1 MEKLKILL
9 GAYVDSVNAQNIN
22 CKEIAK
28 RLDQNKFEVHVL
40 VHDKPMDVEGVVSHK
55 IGNSFLLKNLGKLY
69 TMIKL
74 NADIYYLPRVEKV
87 DILFSKLRRKK
98 SCVVSS
104 IEITSVYQ
112 NEEYKKFFNEY
123 IFDYFCIS
131 EFLNDMNKKE
141 WGSRK
146 KVLYLGISE
155 ISKNIKPKVD
165 LNTIAFVG
173 SVEERKRPMEFA
185 KLAKQFPNIQFVM
198 IGSGSLLEKVR
209 NYKKDNNV
217 SNLRVTGKIDNNK
230 VIEELKNVD
239 LLLLLSK
246 AEGLPKVVLEAASVA
261 VPSVYINEYYSIDYI
276 KSGENGIAVRELGNV
291 GEIISFLKE
300 NPQKYSEMSCNA
312 LKIVPKYTWD
322 ALIKDYEEYFIV
334 TKKKYSQQ
342 ILGEE

>member
-1 MEKLKILL
+1 
-9 GAYVDSVNAQNIN
+9 
-22 CKEIAK
+22 
-28 RLDQNKFEVHVL
+28 
-40 VHDKPMDVEGVVSHK
+40 
-55 IGNSFLLKNLGKLY
+55 
-69 TMIKL
+69 
-74 NADIYYLPRVEKV
+74 
-87 DILFSKLRRKK
+87 
-98 SCVVSS
+98 
-104 IEITSVYQ
+104 
-112 NEEYKKFFNEY
+112 
-123 IFDYFCIS
+123 
-131 EFLNDMNKKE
+131 MNKKE